1 MQTYGNPDTTYG
13 WWAGNSGVANRSG
26 KFIAAHVA
34 HAGLI
39 VFWAGAFTLF
49 ELSRF
54 DPSVPMGHQPLIV
67 LPHLATLGI
76 GFDANGVAMGDTKPV
91 LAIAIVHLVSSMVL
105 AAGGLLHSLL
115 LPGNLEDSDVARARK
130 FNIEWDN
137 PDKLTFILGH
147 HLIFLGLGAI
157 MFVEWARIH
166 GIYDPAIGSTRQ
178 VIYNLD
184 IATIWNH
191 QFDFLKIDSLE
202 DVMGG
207 HAFLAF
213 LEIIGGVF
221 HICTKQF

>member
-1 MQTYGNPDTTYG
+1 MQTYGNPDVTYG

-91 LAIAIVHLVSSMVL
+91 IAIAIVHPYLQWCLQLVDFFT
-105 AAGGLLHSLL
+105 HFFY
-115 LPGNLEDSDVARARK
+115 P
-130 FNIEWDN
+130 
-137 PDKLTFILGH
+137 
-147 HLIFLGLGAI
+147 LI
-157 MFVEWARIH
+157 
-166 GIYDPAIGSTRQ
+166 
-178 VIYNLD
+178 
-184 IATIWNH
+184 
-191 QFDFLKIDSLE
+191 
-202 DVMGG
+202 
-207 HAFLAF
+207 
-213 LEIIGGVF
+213 
-221 HICTKQF
+221 

>member
-105 AAGGLLHSLL
+105 AKTIEETKCTIAIASTGLVS
-115 LPGNLEDSDVARARK
+115 P
-130 FNIEWDN
+130 
-137 PDKLTFILGH
+137 
-147 HLIFLGLGAI
+147 
-157 MFVEWARIH
+157 
-166 GIYDPAIGSTRQ
+166 
-178 VIYNLD
+178 
-184 IATIWNH
+184 IATP
-191 QFDFLKIDSLE
+191 
-202 DVMGG
+202 
-207 HAFLAF
+207 LASNP
-213 LEIIGGVF
+213 IPRVAKCGRTIKGWWPIGTLGSNRESSKRVKAPAQKTINPAWATWAAINF
-221 HICTKQF
+221 PERLATPEFPAHHP

>member
-147 HLIFLGLGAI
+147 HLIILGFAVI
-157 MFVEWARIH
+157 AFVEWARVH
-166 GIYDPAIGSTRQ
+166 GIYDPAIGSVRQ
-178 VIYNLD
+178 VEYELNL
-184 IATIWNH
+184 AKIWNH
-191 QFDFLKIDSLE
+191 QTDFLTIDSLE
-202 DVMGG
+202 
-207 HAFLAF
+207 
-213 LEIIGGVF
+213 
-221 HICTKQF
+221 